1 MKNKC
6 IKLILS
12 EGINIVSLNINLINF
27 QMVKVFNSEAML
39 EEVCHWM

>member
-27 QMVKVFNSEAML
+27 QMVKVFKSEAML